1 MMKKISFITLVT
13 CVASSFALEGGPSQ
27 PDYAQ
32 FEPSGMTDMVS
43 LQSGDFSYQIP
54 LSDIPSPYGNYPL
67 SLSYHAGVSP
77 QQEASWVG
85 LGWSLNPGSIN
96 RDVRG
101 VPDDQFHGG
110 TLGFIYQYSV
120 TQVWSVNLG
129 YSNGVFSVGQTFS
142 SDGSVGF
149 SATIGPELSGIAGVG
164 FTVGTDAIGIDAG
177 VGLGDN
183 AKLNAGLM
191 FSTKDGKPNAYVGAT
206 LSIAG
211 ASLGAQ
217 VSTGSGVSGRVGF
230 GDSKNSVGLSVSSDG
245 VSASVRSGETTFRQ
259 SRNGSSVS
267 VGGSTTTISNSQ
279 TKGSNKSST
288 AGFAVIIPTNIG
300 VFSFGFSQT
309 TFEYWMRSATSEYL
323 YGYIYQSGTAID
335 VSEENDVSGA
345 PDGYVASHVAKNAKL
360 PWTWTMKGRSL
371 ESMGKDD
378 LHPAYDMYSVSSE
391 GASGSFRPFA
401 REKHQLHK
409 KISNKWTDKNENI
422 ETYST
427 IMDDC
432 NGEPCSD
439 EFVYV
444 TNADGSKS
452 LKKISEDPAYPDYL
466 DYRKCLDLSLTDGCS
481 MYAVYETN
489 YRNKGNR
496 LLFDSRDGAFEERGG
511 MRFIFAGE
519 GGGYYESDD
528 VGDGVN
534 RPVNKV
540 SNRLLKKTL
549 SENTVNSMEYA
560 LYGSK
565 RVKPLFEENSPMGK
579 LEGFEITTADGSKY
593 IFKQPVRSYLK
604 VDYSINQP
612 KGVPIFI
619 DKSTDKGK
627 DFWKNFL
634 EGAQAVGKWV
644 WEHLNPIKSL
654 EDVYD
659 FFFKAGELVEKC
671 STNKD
676 SESDDYFYSYTI
688 NMNPHATQWLITEI
702 QGADYVAL
710 AHDTIG
716 FNVKFRYSDQ
726 PAVYRW
732 RTPYSKP
739 GIDSKDL
746 PNFRVAH
753 DGLTP
758 EGCDSKMYQ
767 ASFGVKEYVY
777 LKSIETSTHR
787 VEFEL
792 NTEERVDGKGWGS
805 QKSLIPIMVQAS
817 LGFEIARV
825 ANTTT
830 QYEYIPKWIYFNT
843 PLPQSIENA
852 LYGKKI
858 NVQGL
863 EIFTGYSMVGMA
875 PHNQYQRSLNALTV
889 VPGSYGRTDTSESR
903 YGLYKIGVD
912 SISFVADYYN
922 LGALLK
928 PAKLDS
934 IVDSGKPI
942 LVVGENGWVKQNPYI
957 DWSEIIFANALGT
970 TASSSFDNQM
980 RYLKKISYYRKGM
993 NSAYK
998 EYDFSYDYSLQP
1010 KTLNSYCEGHY
1021 PQNVDEIKGSP
1032 DSVGIGICQ
1041 SENLGNHLYGKLTLK
1056 SIREKGCQNDKCA
1069 SLPPFVFSYNSPSA
1083 TSTRI
1088 STRDGW
1094 VDFMQGIVTDKDGN
1108 TETAQYPDNYFEDFD
1123 DVDATILA
1131 SGNTTDEYGFWSNMA
1146 NVENHKVDQSFAD
1159 FGAAAWSLNKV
1170 VDPSGGNLEVEY
1182 ERDVYLNGE
1191 DHSKEVQT
1199 VEFSDFGECSDIGK
1213 NFGMN
1218 PAYAGKLC
1226 FEIKPL
1232 YWREQCL
1239 GPRAA
1244 HWDSEF
1250 PDGFNG
1256 DKYAYL
1262 DSMGVKIGSHIFFN
1276 MLADVKTKVKCGLFG
1291 IGRCSRTR
1299 SVSLMGDAS
1308 LTAIYGN
1315 RSSEKQVLVFDRLY
1329 SDVIAYI
1336 EHTAK
1341 RINDDQNWSVKG
1353 GYGYLWT
1360 IGSYNKFKGGDLRVS
1375 KLTRHDLNLKSQ
1387 TQYDYGEG
1395 GEIAQLPDSAYTT
1408 VLGSRFFG
1416 SKLSYAV
1423 PDIKMMPI
1431 SRVVGIDDNDLI
1443 YLPGARITYP
1453 KVSVSNKSENGSVSN
1468 GTTEFNYITPES
1480 GVPAEYISE
1489 SAKNDL
1495 KPFFKVNIRN
1505 VHAYEYSSWA
1515 KALKF
1520 GDFNDGHVFK
1530 ISLVDKDKNVVY
1542 EDNNGLVPLS
1552 RTILAFRDDILS
1564 LGFYSENIKNVR
1576 HIAVQ
1581 SLQENGTF
1589 SQQPV
1594 YFDLKA
1600 NAGVKFEEDHNMNSN
1615 KVWSDFNEVMLA
1627 IISDNPYNQYHLS
1640 FAWFR
1645 SQKPG
1650 YYPIVYKRIEY
1661 ASRMLSLNKM
1671 SYKAGFFGNQE
1682 RPKYNVTTFPIDFE
1696 RFVTYHDLTAFLG
1709 LNYKTVFK
1717 RGSGDN
1723 AIVIKKDSSYY
1734 STEVPDIVA
1743 SSIDPNDKYKVGR
1756 QVEKWSSE
1764 QVLQCTDNNKGH
1776 DENCKKQY
1784 MTMFMLDDAK
1794 IHKDFTFIRY
1804 PAFQIGSVSYVGYD
1818 NQMQSL
1824 ENQKLGKTELHNY
1837 EYDPLTGSPTA
1848 TLAMMSLGEDKI
1860 LRKYTKKYPYYAMT
1874 GIPLADSMFL
1884 RNMLT
1889 QNYKDEVYNDTLK
1902 NASSVTDYKV
1912 GVDADINLRSFS
1924 VTPYKFVPDS
1934 VYGSYAASIK
1944 LPIVS
1949 WGTYTTKGDPQVLIA
1964 NSNDYAYGTQLPPL
1978 IDYSGTEIVS
1988 INQNLKVTEIKDVL
2002 GRSMATLFSNDGMS
2016 QLSLFYP
2023 ATQAEVGAV
2032 LPYHDTVL
2040 CLGQCGCSNLSNN
2053 FSVNNGIIQTGSG
2066 VVNLTCNAIP
2076 NAAKVVLEYRIKE
2089 DGKSWETHRDTVASG
2104 GSPELN
2110 IPPWSKLNYF
2120 RVYPENAESKSY
2132 IYDKY
2137 GNLVQVVAEDNTS
2150 TFYEYDPLGN
2160 LVQSRNDDG
2169 VSFKAHHRE
2178 YMNDT
2183 TTQKVMGE

>member
-13 CVASSFALEGGPSQ
+13 CVVSSFALEGGPSQ

-54 LSDIPSPYGNYPL
+54 LSDIPGPYGNYPL
-67 SLSYHAGVSP
+67 SLSYHAGISP

-164 FTVGTDAIGIDAG
+164 FTIGTDAIGVDASI
-177 VGLGDN
+177 GLGKN
-183 AKLNAGLM
+183 AGLNTGLM
-191 FSTKDGKPNAYVGAT
+191 FSTKDGKPNAYVGAS

-217 VSTGSGVSGRVGF
+217 VSTGSGASARVGF
-230 GDSKNSVGLSVSSDG
+230 GKDKKSVGLSVSSDG
-245 VSASVRSGETTFRQ
+245 VSASIRSGETTFRQ

-335 VSEENDVSGA
+335 VSGENDVSGA
-345 PDGYVASHVAKNAKL
+345 PDGYVASHVAKNAEF
-360 PWTWTMKGRSL
+360 PWNWTMKGRSL

-409 KISNKWTDKNENI
+409 KISNKWTNDSENI

-444 TNADGSKS
+444 TNVDGSKS

-528 VGDGVN
+528 VGDGVG

-565 RVKPLFEENSPMGK
+565 RVKPLFEDNSPMGK
-579 LEGFEITTADGSKY
+579 LEGFEVTTAEGSKY

-619 DKSTDKGK
+619 DKSTNNNK
-627 DFWKNFL
+627 DFWNNFL
-634 EGAQAVGKWV
+634 EGAKAVGKWA

-676 SESDDYFYSYTI
+676 SESDDYFFSYTV

-716 FNVKFRYSDQ
+716 YNVKFHYTDQ

-817 LGFEIARV
+817 LGFEMARQP
-825 ANTTT
+825 NSSTK
-830 QYEYIPKWIYFNT
+830 YEYKPKWVYFNT

-852 LYGKKI
+852 LYGDSI
-858 NVQGL
+858 SVQGL
-863 EIFTGYSMVGMA
+863 EIVKGFHAIGMKIEYD
-875 PHNQYQRSLNALTV
+875 YQRSLNGLRV
-889 VPGSYGRTDTSESR
+889 IPGTYGRTDMSESH
-903 YGLYKIGVD
+903 YGLYKIAVD
-912 SISFVADYYN
+912 GDSFVADYSSFAYN
-922 LGALLK
+922 QK
-928 PAKLDS
+928 PEKLDS
-934 IVDSGKPI
+934 IVNCGKPI

-957 DWSEIIFANALGT
+957 DWSEIIFSDPEST
-970 TASSSFDNQM
+970 ITSSPYDNQM
-980 RYLKKISYYRKGM
+980 RYLKKISYYRKGVD
-993 NSAYK
+993 SAYK
-998 EYDFSYDYSLQP
+998 EYKFSYDYSLQP

-1021 PQNVDEIKGSP
+1021 PQNVDEIKESP
-1032 DSVGIGICQ
+1032 DSVGVGICQ

-1056 SIREKGCQNDKCA
+1056 SIRETGCQNGKCA

-1088 STRDGW
+1088 STKDGW
-1094 VDFMQGIVTDKDGN
+1094 IDFMQGIVTDKDGN
-1108 TETAQYPDNYFEDFD
+1108 NDEIAQYPDDYFKDFD

-1170 VDPSGGNLEVEY
+1170 VDPTGGNLEVEY

-1213 NFGMN
+1213 NFGMSSE
-1218 PAYAGKLC
+1218 YAGKLC

-1299 SVSLMGDAS
+1299 SVSLMGDAT
-1308 LTAIYGN
+1308 LKAIYGN
-1315 RSSEKQVLVFDRLY
+1315 RFSEKQVLVFDRSY
-1329 SDVIAYI
+1329 DDVDAYI
-1336 EHTAK
+1336 VHTAK
-1341 RINDDQNWSVKG
+1341 RINDNQNWSVKG

-1360 IGSYNKFKGGDLRVS
+1360 IGSYEKFKGGDLRVS

-1387 TQYDYGEG
+1387 TQYDYGDG
-1395 GEIAQLPDSAYTT
+1395 GEMAQLPDSAYTT
-1408 VLGSRFFG
+1408 VLGNRFFG

-1423 PDIKMMPI
+1423 PDIKMMPV
-1431 SRVVGIDDNDLI
+1431 SRVVGIDDNDLM

-1453 KVSVSNKSENGSVSN
+1453 KVSVNNKSENGSVSN

-1489 SAKNDL
+1489 SAKNEL
-1495 KPFFKVNIRN
+1495 KPFFKLNIRN
-1505 VHAYEYSSWA
+1505 VHTYEYSSWQ
-1515 KALKF
+1515 KALRF

-1542 EDNNGLVPLS
+1542 EDPDGHLPLS
-1552 RTILAFRDDILS
+1552 RTILTFRDDIFS
-1564 LGFYSENIKNVR
+1564 LNFYSENIKNVR
-1576 HIAVQ
+1576 YIAVQ
-1581 SLQENGTF
+1581 SLQGDGTF
-1589 SQQPV
+1589 NQQSVV
-1594 YFDLKA
+1594 YFDLKGE
-1600 NAGVKFEEDHNMNSN
+1600 AGVKFEENPDMNSN
-1615 KVWSDFNEVMLA
+1615 KVWGDFNEIMLA
-1627 IISDNPYNQYHLS
+1627 VISENPYDQPHLS

-1650 YYPIVYKRIEY
+1650 HYPIVYKRIEY

-1794 IHKDFTFIRY
+1794 ITKDFTYIRY
-1804 PAFQIGSVSYVGYD
+1804 PAFQIGSVSFVGHD
-1818 NQMQSL
+1818 NQMNGT
-1824 ENQKLGKTELHNY
+1824 ETNKFGKTELHNHA
-1837 EYDPLTGSPTA
+1837 YDPLTGSPTA
-1848 TLAMMSLGEDKI
+1848 TLATLNIENEMVS
-1860 LRKYTKKYPYYAMT
+1860 RKLTKKIPYYS
-1874 GIPLADSMFL
+1874 IKDNDLSDSMFL

-1889 QNYKDEVYNDTLK
+1889 QNYMEAVYTDTLK
-1902 NASSVTDYKV
+1902 PSGDTTWSTVAASNN
-1912 GVDADINLRSFS
+1912 NLRSFS
-1924 VTPYKFVPDS
+1924 ISPYRFAGLPVADS
-1934 VYGSYAASIK
+1934 
-1944 LPIVS
+1944 LRPIVA
-1949 WGTYTTKGDPQVLIA
+1949 WGTYNSKEEPKNIIDRAMIYANGD
-1964 NSNDYAYGTQLPPL
+1964 SLPSL
-1978 IDYSGTEIVS
+1978 VQYSGTEIVS

-2032 LPYHDTVL
+2032 LPYRDTVL
-2040 CLGQCGCSNLSNN
+2040 CLGQCNCSNLNNN

-2089 DGKSWETHRDTVASG
+2089 NGKSWETHRDTVAA
-2104 GSPELN
+2104 GSAPGLTVQ
-2110 IPPWSKLNYF
+2110 PWSKLNYF
-2120 RVYPENAESKSY
+2120 RVYPEQAESKTFL
-2132 IYDKY
+2132 YDKY
-2137 GNLVQVVAEDNTS
+2137 GNLVQTVAEDNTS

-2178 YMNDT
+2178 YMNDS
-2183 TTQKVMGE
+2183 TTQKVKGE